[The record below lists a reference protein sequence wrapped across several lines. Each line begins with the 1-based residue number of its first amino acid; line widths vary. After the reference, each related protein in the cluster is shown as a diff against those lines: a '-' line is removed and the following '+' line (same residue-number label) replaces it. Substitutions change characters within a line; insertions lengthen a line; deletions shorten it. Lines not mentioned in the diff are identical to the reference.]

1 MKIIH
6 LDLLLLIEQE
16 QCLNIS
22 GICYIKK
29 IKEKKIEIFFSSSW
43 KCHFQII
50 IFLCIIKK
58 NRKCLFMCVY
68 ETIVV

>member
-29 IKEKKIEIFFSSSW
+29 IKEKKIEIFFFIIMEMPFSDH
-43 KCHFQII
+43 HF
-50 IFLCIIKK
+50 FMYNKK
-58 NRKCLFMCVY
+58 K
-68 ETIVV
+68 